1 MQDTN
6 VKLDDNA
13 SELYNQLEGIKK
25 VELSEFAPLDAEKL
39 AESLREEERKFDSWR
54 AILGKVV
61 YYVSSYL
68 HMVNKG
74 QGADKENAFFVQL
87 GKVLNS
93 FKDQTFKDDTILI
106 RYRGSTTISD
116 SHQKVDYEVFLG
128 EIGLDLQVVP
138 HMIARVGDTIASMTG
153 QLTKAFGALWN
164 LGITNLSLKIPKDP
178 SEFKRLKF
186 ALSIV
191 SRYNKAIEKD
201 QPITFIANGKQVA
214 VSPAQNERNQND
226 PNLTLLAALN
236 GLKPQTITELAKK
249 VDTWRRRPDAKVTLD
264 PFLDSYSAIL
274 QVKKLREKLKPSP
287 VEFNSTKWLI
297 VDNEEETVT
306 AEMAEVARIVMENSG
321 QSQVKGAQ
329 VLKSV
334 YGKDYKNIDSQQI
347 VKRLDLTTG
356 LLNTIDNRPEEKH
369 IGGEVIENVE
379 KRLEKVKDE
388 VYEDLVIDGKKVK
401 SKSAGEEASAGQ
413 MHSEL
418 VKSVSFYKNRSVANK
433 KMKALVHEVVDFDE
447 QDYETLAKDFDVSIA
462 EAQQLINM
470 LNGCFDGSGFFKKGA
485 FGRILPEFNRYEKR
499 IFEFLWHHLK
509 ETLHQKDRSAF
520 LDSLQQLV
528 ERLKQPKKSIS
539 VLLADLSENPT
550 VVKYADSKA
559 YMLGSRLVRKY
570 TQDLVSYQI
579 TPEDVLLDDDGI
591 DKDIADYAAWKIDR
605 ERLNFL
611 TKIKTTHLRLLESLD
626 VNDQDTLPMNA
637 QYLLSQERESLIF
650 LSLVGG
656 STAKSVLTSAIQ
668 EYGRSNSTVYY
679 LKNSKENLADI
690 MQLLK
695 VAIRG
700 MGRIGDTEDISSFD
714 HVKARASEL
723 MGLGKS
729 MHHQELINQI
739 LEWVDKSKQSIY
751 ERE

>member
-1 MQDTN
+1 MQDNN
-6 VKLDDNA
+6 VKLDDDAN
-13 SELYNQLEGIKK
+13 ELYNQLEGIKK

-39 AESLREEERKFDSWR
+39 AESLREEERKFDAWR
-54 AILGKVV
+54 IILGKVV

-74 QGADKENAFFVQL
+74 QGSDKENAFFIQL
-87 GKVLNS
+87 GKILNS

-106 RYRGSTTISD
+106 RYRGSSTISD
-116 SHQKVDYEVFLG
+116 AHQKVDYEVFLG
-128 EIGLDLQVVP
+128 EIGLDLEVVP
-138 HMIARVGDTIASMTG
+138 HMISRVGDTIASMTG
-153 QLTKAFGALWN
+153 QITKAFEALWN
-164 LGITNLSLKIPKDP
+164 LGITNLSLKLPEDP
-178 SEFKRLKF
+178 SEFNRLKF

-191 SRYNKAIEKD
+191 SRYDKATEKD
-201 QPITFIANGKQVA
+201 QPITFRTNGKQVA
-214 VSPAQNERNQND
+214 VMPAQNERDQND

-249 VDTWRRRPDAKVTLD
+249 VDAWRRRSDANETLD

-297 VDNEEETVT
+297 VDSEEETVT

-334 YGKDYKNIDSQQI
+334 YGKDYKKIDSRQI
-347 VKRLDLTTG
+347 VKRLDLTSG
-356 LLNTIDNRPEEKH
+356 LLETIDNKPEKKH

-388 VYEDLVIDGKKVK
+388 VYEDLVIEGKKVK
-401 SKSAGEEASAGQ
+401 SKSTGEETAAGK

-433 KMKALVHEVVDFDE
+433 KMKALVHRVVDFDD

-462 EAQQLINM
+462 EAQELITM
-470 LNGCFDGSGFFKKGA
+470 LKGCFDGAGFFKKGA
-485 FGRILPEFNRYEKR
+485 FGRILPEFTRYEKR

-509 ETLHQKDRSAF
+509 ETLHQKDRSIF

-579 TPEDVLLDDDGI
+579 TPEDVLLDDDSL

-605 ERLNFL
+605 DRLNFL
-611 TKIKTTHLRLLESLD
+611 SKVKTTHLRLLEALD

-656 STAKSVLTSAIQ
+656 STAKSVLASAIQ
-668 EYGRSNSTVYY
+668 EYGQSNSTVYF
-679 LKNSKENLADI
+679 LKNSKENLADL

-700 MGRIGDTEDISSFD
+700 MGRIGETEDLSSLD
-714 HVKARASEL
+714 HVKARANEL

-739 LEWVDKSKQSIY
+739 LEWADKSKQSIY

>member
-1 MQDTN
+1 MQDSN
-6 VKLDDNA
+6 VKLDDDAN
-13 SELYNQLEGIKK
+13 ELYRQLEGIKK

-39 AESLREEERKFDSWR
+39 AESLREEERKFDAWR
-54 AILGKVV
+54 IILGKVV
-61 YYVSSYL
+61 YYVSSYF
-68 HMVNKG
+68 HIVNKG
-74 QGADKENAFFVQL
+74 QGNDKENAFFIQF
-87 GKVLNS
+87 GKILNS
-93 FKDQTFKDDTILI
+93 FRDQTFKNDTILI
-106 RYRGSTTISD
+106 RYRGSSTISD
-116 SHQKVDYEVFLG
+116 AHQKVDYEVFLG
-128 EIGLDLQVVP
+128 EIGLDLGVVP
-138 HMIARVGDTIASMTG
+138 HMISRVGETISSLTG
-153 QLTKAFGALWN
+153 QLTKAFDALWN
-164 LGITNLSLKIPKDP
+164 LGVTNLSLKLPKDP
-178 SEFKRLKF
+178 SEFNRLRL

-191 SRYNKAIEKD
+191 SRYDKAIENNH
-201 QPITFIANGKQVA
+201 PIVFGTNGKQHTVM
-214 VSPAQNERNQND
+214 PAQNEIGQND

-236 GLKPQTITELAKK
+236 RLKPQTVTELAKK
-249 VDTWRRRPDAKVTLD
+249 VDSWRRRPDTKVTLD

-297 VDNEEETVT
+297 VDSEKETVT
-306 AEMAEVARIVMENSG
+306 AEMAEVARIVMANSG

-334 YGKDYKNIDSQQI
+334 YGKDYKKIDSQQI
-347 VKRLDLTTG
+347 VKRLDLTSG
-356 LLNTIDNRPEEKH
+356 LLNTIEKKPEEKH

-388 VYEDLVIDGKKVK
+388 VYEDLVIDGKKLK
-401 SKSAGEEASAGQ
+401 SKSTGEETTADY

-433 KMKALVHEVVDFDE
+433 KMKAIVHEVVDFDD
-447 QDYETLAKDFDVSIA
+447 QDYETLAKDFDVSI
-462 EAQQLINM
+462 EDAQELIKM
-470 LNGCFDGSGFFKKGA
+470 LKGCFDGAGYFKKGN
-485 FGRILPEFNRYEKR
+485 FGRILPEFTKYEKR

-509 ETLHQKDRSAF
+509 EKLHQKDRSVF
-520 LDSLQQLV
+520 LDALQQLV

-579 TPEDVLLDDDGI
+579 TPEDVLLDDDSL

-605 ERLNFL
+605 DRLSFL
-611 TKIKTTHLRLLESLD
+611 AKIKTTHLRLLEALD
-626 VNDQDTLPMNA
+626 VRDQDTLPMNA

-656 STAKSVLTSAIQ
+656 STAKSILASAIK
-668 EYGRSNSTVYY
+668 EYGQSGSTVFH
-679 LKNSKENLADI
+679 LKNSKENLPDI

-695 VAIRG
+695 VAVRG
-700 MGRIGDTEDISSFD
+700 MGRIGNTEDLPGLD
-714 HVKARASEL
+714 NVKARGEEL
-723 MGLGKS
+723 MRLGNS
-729 MHHQELINQI
+729 MYHEDLINQI
-739 LEWVDKSKQSIY
+739 LEWVDKSKQSIFA
-751 ERE
+751 RT